1 VIHNET
7 SVLLLREER
16 RAEAQNSSRPG
27 QKAKDKRG
35 DKGGMSIRGIQR
47 TDLNEQMMKVFLFIL
62 QNRVERGKGGDQK
75 R

>member
-1 VIHNET
+1 MRPPYCYCEKKEEQKHKTPHDLDRKQKTNEET
-7 SVLLLREER
+7 KEECR
-16 RAEAQNSSRPG
+16 S
-27 QKAKDKRG
+27 
-35 DKGGMSIRGIQR
+35 GIQR